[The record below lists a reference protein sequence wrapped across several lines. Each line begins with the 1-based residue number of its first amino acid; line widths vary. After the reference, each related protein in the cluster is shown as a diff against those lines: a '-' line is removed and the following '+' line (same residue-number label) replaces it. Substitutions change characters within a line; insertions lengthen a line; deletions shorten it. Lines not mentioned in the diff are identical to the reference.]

1 MLLTN
6 KNTGK
11 SFYLNTKEAADF
23 FHAKNAK
30 GLYINSSDDYIVRST
45 TKEISTLKFMLGCV
59 AVLSVMLS
67 CIYLFFTLN
76 F

>member
-1 MLLTN
+1 MKLTN
-6 KNTGK
+6 KNTGQ

-45 TKEISTLKFMLGCV
+45 TKEITTLKFMLGGV